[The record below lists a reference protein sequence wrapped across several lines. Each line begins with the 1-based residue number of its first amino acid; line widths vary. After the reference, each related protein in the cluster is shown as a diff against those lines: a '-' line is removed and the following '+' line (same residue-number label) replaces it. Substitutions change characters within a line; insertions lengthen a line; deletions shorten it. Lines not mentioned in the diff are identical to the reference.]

1 MEAAG
6 DDDTALVARCA
17 AGDRSA
23 FEVLMSRHLATVHAL
38 ARRLTGSAA
47 DAEDI
52 AQETFLRAWTAA
64 PTWRPG
70 AARFSTWLHRVAL
83 NLSYD
88 ALRGRR
94 RIGPTPPE
102 DPPDERPTPA
112 ESLEARERDARLAAA
127 VDRLPERQRAAIV
140 LTYQTGLSN
149 AEAARTMDMSVKA
162 LETLLVRARRT
173 LREALSEAPAPGVGG
188 T

>member
-1 MEAAG
+1 MAAAG
-6 DDDTALVARCA
+6 DDDSALVARCA

-23 FEVLMSRHLATVHAL
+23 FEVLMTRHLATIHGL
-38 ARRLTGSAA
+38 ARRLTGSAVE
-47 DAEDI
+47 AEDI

-64 PTWRPG
+64 PAWRPG

-94 RIGPTPPE
+94 RGGPIPLEEPA
-102 DPPDERPTPA
+102 DERPNPA
-112 ESLEARERDARLAAA
+112 EALEASEEDARLGAAI
-127 VDRLPERQRAAIV
+127 DRLPDRQRAVIL

-149 AEAARTMDMSVKA
+149 AEVADTMGLSVKA
-162 LETLLVRARRT
+162 VESLLVRARRT
-173 LREALSEAPAPGVGG
+173 LRESLTGTPAPGAGS